1 MLALLALAGVL
12 EGCSGEP
19 KPEDLGARR
28 LLAIHLGTFDLADE
42 PIEEP
47 PRRLEAESSRRGLGP
62 ERVWIFRPGETRT
75 W

>member
-1 MLALLALAGVL
+1 MMRLSHTTPEEALRLF
-12 EGCSGEP
+12 
-19 KPEDLGARR
+19 EDLGARR
-28 LLAIHLGTFDLADE
+28 HLATHWGTFDLGDE

-47 PRRLEAESSRRGLGP
+47 PRRLDAKASRRDLGP